1 MTTDL
6 LPLMGGIL
14 EEMGFALP
22 ADVAPADVA
31 FSQMNFDSLTL
42 LEFLMLVDERTGVE
56 VTTDVVNFDTTLG
69 QLAALISQQSA

>member
-6 LPLMGGIL
+6 LTLMAAIL
-14 EEMGFALP
+14 DEMGFALP
-22 ADVAPADVA
+22 ADAVPAEVTFA
-31 FSQMNFDSLTL
+31 QLGFDSLTM
-42 LEFLMLVDERTGVE
+42 LEFLMLADERTGVE